1 MKWLQ
6 NSRGVT
12 LVELLA
18 ALAIIGFISVLIWRF
33 FFQTIDYNSYA
44 VTEQTLQQE
53 ANVILATLQSQHTQY
68 TIESLYTDFTA
79 QGQSILKADLK
90 EGPSGNPETVVIAQ
104 RPNIE
109 YVLLSN
115 PPADQQNPIS
125 ASTISTVQSTGS
137 TTSNRMEMEVNL
149 VLTSNYKQDRPLY
162 FVLSTKLSKLTTN

>member
-1 MKWLQ
+1 MKWLR

-18 ALAIIGFISVLIWRF
+18 ALAIIGFISVIVWRF

-68 TIESLYTDFTA
+68 TIDRLYTDTTI
-79 QGQSILKADLK
+79 QGQSVLKADLE
-90 EGPSGNPETVVIAQ
+90 EGPSGSAETVTIAQ

-109 YVLLSN
+109 YVLLTD
-115 PPADQQNPIS
+115 PPTDPQDPT
-125 ASTISTVQSTGS
+125 STSTTTAVLSTGS